1 MAVLVTAI
9 HVFLPCSAK
18 GVDGRNKSGHD
29 VAGRSWNSDLT
40 PQPLNA
46 RALKAMLSDGEELAL
61 VDLREELIFSQNHL
75 LFARSVPLSRLE
87 LKFASLVPRRS
98 TRIVLCDDGEGLVER
113 AAEVLGRSG
122 YTNLFVL
129 EGGIAAWAATG
140 FELFSGV
147 NVPSKAFGEFVEHE
161 SGTPSISADELDRLI
176 RAGTDM
182 VVLDSRPFDEYQR
195 VSIPTAVN
203 VPGAELVLRVR
214 DLAPSP
220 DTLVVV
226 NCAGRTRS
234 IIGAQS
240 LINAGVPNKVVAL
253 RNGTMGWNLAG
264 LACEHGKTKRAPN
277 ASGSGLA
284 WAKSAA
290 EAVAKR
296 FGVTRIDRATL
307 ERWRAESNERTLYL
321 FDVRD
326 PREYEAGHVPGALS
340 APGGQLVQATDQYAG
355 TLGARIVL
363 VDDAEVRAVMTASW
377 LRQMGWNDVFVLA
390 ETGSETGRPATPV
403 LGSTP
408 PPELRIDCAGLAG
421 LVARN
426 EATVV
431 DLSLSRDY
439 LAAHIP
445 GSYFAIRSRLAQALA
460 RIPLRGT
467 LVLTSEDG
475 VLAGLAA
482 NEARALVDRPLRYL
496 DGGNAVWRAAG
507 HSLTADDAKLADE
520 AVDAWLKP
528 YERPN
533 DTTKAMSEYL
543 SWEVDLLARIE
554 RDGTT
559 NFMQSS

>member
-1 MAVLVTAI
+1 VSLLTERSTVVPSDAT
-9 HVFLPCSAK
+9 PRP
-18 GVDGRNKSGHD
+18 VD
-29 VAGRSWNSDLT
+29 A
-40 PQPLNA
+40 P
-46 RALKAMLSDGEELAL
+46 ALKTMLSDGEELAL

-87 LKFASLVPRRS
+87 LKFARLVPRRG
-98 TRIVLCDDGEGLVER
+98 TRIVLCDDGEGFTER
-113 AAEVLGRSG
+113 AAEILSRSG
-122 YTNLFVL
+122 YTNLLVL
-129 EGGIAAWAATG
+129 EGGVAAWAAAG

-147 NVPSKAFGEFVEHE
+147 NVPSKAFGEFVEHD
-161 SGTPSISADELDRLI
+161 SGTPSIDAPELDRLI

-203 VPGAELVLRVR
+203 VPGAELVLRIH

-240 LINAGVPNKVVAL
+240 LINAGVPNKIVAL

-264 LACEHGKTKRAPN
+264 LACDHGKARRAPD
-277 ASGSGLA
+277 ASGNGLA

-296 FGVTRIDRATL
+296 FGVTRIDRAVL

-326 PREYEAGHVPGALS
+326 PREYEAGHVAGALS
-340 APGGQLVQATDQYAG
+340 APGGQLVQATDQYVG

-363 VDDAEVRAVMTASW
+363 VDEHEVRAVMTASW
-377 LRQMGWNDVFVLA
+377 LRQMGWNDVFVLV
-390 ETGSETGRPATPV
+390 ETGGETGAPVTLV

-408 PPELRIDCAGLAG
+408 PPELRIDCAGLAE
-421 LVARN
+421 LMARN
-426 EATVV
+426 EETVV

-439 LAAHIP
+439 RAAHIP

-460 RIPLRGT
+460 AIPLRGT

-482 NEARALVDRPLRYL
+482 PEAQALVDIPVRWL
-496 DGGNAVWRAAG
+496 DGGNAAWRAAG
-507 HSLTADDAKLADE
+507 HSLTAEEPKLADE

-533 DTTKAMSEYL
+533 DTTKAMNEYL

-559 NFMQSS
+559 NFVHPGP